1 MCAMKYNLVIAFLT
15 LSSNIPL
22 YVLNLCSGSKILQ
35 KELLRVSFQIEARRN
50 VAMFLMRFEEIVQHL
65 NAYHRDVTNESFPS
79 SQHRCEKLGFLF
91 SNGK

>member
-35 KELLRVSFQIEARRN
+35 KELLRVSFQIKREGT
-50 VAMFLMRFEEIVQHL
+50 LQC
-65 NAYHRDVTNESFPS
+65 P
-79 SQHRCEKLGFLF
+79 
-91 SNGK
+91 